1 MATTQRGI
9 ARAMEIVEKPD
20 PLAEIIRA
28 VKTGETTLEGAIK
41 DAYALGVIDGKAEA
55 ANADQ
60 TRE

>member
-1 MATTQRGI
+1 
-9 ARAMEIVEKPD
+9 MEIVEKPD